1 MFSSPGLNF
10 ESPMCPES
18 IPNHENI
25 SPREVELELFEK
37 SNAFGGGNIA
47 VRVKPEEKFW
57 FATTCGGGNGADRR
71 DFFVRPGLGFEDR
84 CLAPRC
90 PCSFDDRRELNC

>member
-1 MFSSPGLNF
+1 MFSNPGLNF

-18 IPNHENI
+18 IPDHEYI
-25 SPREVELELFEK
+25 SSWEVELELFEK
-37 SNAFGGGNIA
+37 GNAFACRNIA
-47 VRVKPEEKFW
+47 ARVKPEEKLW
-57 FATTCGGGNGADRR
+57 LATTCCSGNGADSR

-84 CLAPRC
+84 SLPTRC